1 MQIKIVAYV
10 DDLGSAGS
18 FNTANTTIQN
28 CNVMEEEKKMTMNTD
43 EGKSAIL
50 VVGKKRCLGNVT
62 AVVKRGEFKEVK
74 EYKFLGTWFDQTGP
88 FFMINIRKRET
99 NIPYMIS
106 TTNRIASE
114 WNMGI
119 FSTRARLKMVE
130 SVLLKSLLYNIEA
143 YPTFTK
149 IEMRM
154 LESMQGRMLKEVLN
168 VPISTPYFP
177 LLLETGM
184 WTVEGRIS
192 YRKLMLFHNIMNSDD
207 DRMIKNIVIE
217 QRRHLR
223 RGTWYHSITELIEKY
238 GIEISHDEL
247 KSTWKKH
254 VKKRIAAA
262 IEEEVREGCAK
273 SSKGRTVARDDFTM
287 TNYLQCLPVGDASSI
302 LKVRLHMSALP
313 CNYGD
318 KSACWMC
325 DEEGVKTE
333 HYLKCPGTLLLRE
346 CMGLHE
352 ATTMDSQEI
361 DEMLKIGLFFKQL
374 EQRFVLRYSK

>member
-1 MQIKIVAYV
+1 MDCGGQDKLSEI
-10 DDLGSAGS
+10 D
-18 FNTANTTIQN
+18 
-28 CNVMEEEKKMTMNTD
+28 
-43 EGKSAIL
+43 AI
-50 VVGKKRCLGNVT
+50 
-62 AVVKRGEFKEVK
+62 
-74 EYKFLGTWFDQTGP
+74 P
-88 FFMINIRKRET
+88 
-99 NIPYMIS
+99 
-106 TTNRIASE
+106 
-114 WNMGI
+114 
-119 FSTRARLKMVE
+119 
-130 SVLLKSLLYNIEA
+130 
-143 YPTFTK
+143 
-149 IEMRM
+149 
-154 LESMQGRMLKEVLN
+154 
-168 VPISTPYFP
+168 
-177 LLLETGM
+177 
-184 WTVEGRIS
+184 
-192 YRKLMLFHNIMNSDD
+192 
-207 DRMIKNIVIE
+207 
-217 QRRHLR
+217 
-223 RGTWYHSITELIEKY
+223 
-238 GIEISHDEL
+238 HDEL